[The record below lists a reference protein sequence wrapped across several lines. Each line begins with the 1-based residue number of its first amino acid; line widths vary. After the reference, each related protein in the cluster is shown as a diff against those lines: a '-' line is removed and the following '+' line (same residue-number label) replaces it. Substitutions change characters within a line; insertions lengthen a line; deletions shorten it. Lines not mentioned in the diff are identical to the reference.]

1 MTFNRSS
8 RMARREF
15 FGCMAAGA
23 AAALFAGT
31 PFAAWAQVIT
41 ATPNVAGMKIAMIGA
56 GREGSALG
64 TLYAKHGHPV
74 MFASRHPE
82 QLNDLVASAGDLTK
96 AGTVEEAIAF
106 ADVVFLV
113 VPYTAVEQI
122 GKEQGKALSGKP
134 LVVDVSN
141 PSARRDGEEL
151 VKQVND
157 QGGAGLMTQ
166 KYLPGAHIVRAF
178 NAIGAGTL
186 AELSEKKGEIGV
198 PIAGDDPKA
207 IGLASALI
215 REVGFEP
222 VLVGG
227 LAMGKYLVPGTP
239 LSGAHSPAE
248 LKQAATGL
256 K

>member
-1 MTFNRSS
+1 MRFHWSS
-8 RMARREF
+8 RLARREF
-15 FGCMAAGA
+15 FGCMAAGV

-31 PFAAWAQVIT
+31 PLAAWAQAI
-41 ATPNVAGMKIAMIGA
+41 AAAPNVAGMKIAMIGA

-82 QLNDLVASAGDLTK
+82 QLKDLVASAGALTR

-106 ADVVFLV
+106 ADVVFLA

-141 PSARRDGEEL
+141 PIARRDGEEL

-198 PIAGDDPKA
+198 AIAANDHNA
-207 IGLASALI
+207 IDLTSAVI

-222 VLVGG
+222 VLVGR
-227 LAMGKYLVPGTP
+227 LAIGKYQVPGTP

-248 LKQAATGL
+248 LKQAT
-256 K
+256 

>member
-1 MTFNRSS
+1 MTFHWSS
-8 RMARREF
+8 RLARREF

-23 AAALFAGT
+23 AAVLFGGT
-31 PFAAWAQVIT
+31 PSAAWAQAI
-41 ATPNVAGMKIAMIGA
+41 AAAPNVAGMKIAMIGA
-56 GREGSALG
+56 GREGGALG
-64 TLYAKHGHPV
+64 TLYAKHGHPI

-82 QLNDLVASAGDLTK
+82 QLKDLVASAGTLTK

-113 VPYTAVEQI
+113 LPYAALEQI

-141 PSARRDGEEL
+141 PIARRDGEEL
-151 VKQVND
+151 VNQVND

-178 NAIGAGTL
+178 NALGAGTL

-198 PIAGDDPKA
+198 PIAGDDPNA

-215 REVGFEP
+215 REVGSEP
-222 VLVGG
+222 VLGGG
-227 LAMGKYLVPGTP
+227 LALGKCLVPGAP
-239 LSGAHSPAE
+239 LSGALSPAE